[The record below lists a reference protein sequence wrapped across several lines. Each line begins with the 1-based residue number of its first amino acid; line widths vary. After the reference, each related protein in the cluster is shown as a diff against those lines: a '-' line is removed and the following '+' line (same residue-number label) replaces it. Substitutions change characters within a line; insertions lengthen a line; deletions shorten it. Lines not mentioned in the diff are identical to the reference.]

1 MVKRL
6 LVAVVILIATTGG
19 AHGDT
24 FAVASA
30 YPSASEPNQS
40 EAVSLP
46 PSWTSPP
53 AQPVQL
59 SYPELQSLWQSAGAA
74 YGIPWQVLG
83 AINKIESN
91 FGNNM
96 GPSSAGALGWMQFMP
111 STWIRWGV
119 DANGDGIS
127 DPWNPQ
133 DAIFAAAR
141 YLAAAGGQSDLRRAI
156 FAYNH
161 ADWYVNEVVQLAQQ
175 FESTASTQ
183 LPAEVQNTSI
193 VPSAA
198 GLTLAAASTAYQA
211 ALAKARVLAARAD
224 ALERRAVNPRLL
236 LSDRLTLQMQ
246 AAQAAVNRDFA
257 QEAANELQ
265 AKLEQARGE
274 LTAAQSAAVPQAAP
288 QAGQS
293 GWVFPV
299 GGGPG
304 VVSASHTHHDYP
316 AVDIAA
322 PQGSPVFAISNS
334 TVLRSWGNPDPRCG
348 IGLTI
353 RTDDGRVWTYCHL
366 SYLEPTAQPGASLAA
381 GELVGLVGMTGDA
394 SGPHLHLQL
403 QPATSYPQN
412 EGWFEAFAGTAF
424 SWQDAPPAEG
434 DTTPTFSIVEHSS

>member
-1 MVKRL
+1 MKRL

-30 YPSASEPNQS
+30 YPSASAPNQS
-40 EAVSLP
+40 EEISLP

-91 FGNNM
+91 FGQNM

-111 STWIRWGV
+111 STWLSWGV
-119 DANGDGIS
+119 DANGDGVS

-161 ADWYVNEVVQLAQQ
+161 ADWYVNEVVQLAQTFDQ
-175 FESTASTQ
+175 GDSAQ
-183 LPAEVQNTSI
+183 PPAEVQNTSI
-193 VPSAA
+193 VPSTA

-257 QEAANELQ
+257 QEAADELG

-274 LTAAQSAAVPQAAP
+274 LTAAQSAAAPQPAP
-288 QAGQS
+288 QAGES

-316 AVDIAA
+316 AVDIGA

-348 IGLTI
+348 IGQTI

-434 DTTPTFSIVEHSS
+434 GTTPTFSIVEHGS